1 MMTPT
6 LTRRTSIVD
15 DVEAPPPTQSSDARL
30 RAARPAERLARMP
43 VYGED
48 GWDSIVLARL
58 CAGDEHALVEVHR
71 VLLGF
76 VRTTVERIT
85 HAPSMTDDIVQEVF
99 LSLWTRPDRID
110 TMRGSIRT
118 FVGVLARRRS
128 IDWIRSEERRRHRQ
142 DVAGASSIVE
152 DIDLLTDLLRAEER
166 GILQSALA
174 RLPTE
179 QRIAVELAYFESHT
193 FRDVAVALGIPEGT
207 AKSRL
212 RLALGHLRN
221 DLTTNSTTDSTTDS
235 TTTKPETLTDD
246 SKARSSLVSAPNCL
260 HMKAKQ

>member
-1 MMTPT
+1 MTPT
-6 LTRRTSIVD
+6 LVRRSAVVD
-15 DVEAPPPTQSSDARL
+15 GVDAQPPTQVLVAPR
-30 RAARPAERLARMP
+30 REAKEAQRLARLPM
-43 VYGED
+43 YGED

-85 HAPSMTDDIVQEVF
+85 RAPSMTDDVVQEVF
-99 LSLWTRPDRID
+99 LSLWTQPDRVD
-110 TMRGSIRT
+110 TTRGSIRT

-142 DVAGASSIVE
+142 EVAGATSIVE
-152 DIDLLTDLLRAEER
+152 DIDLLADLLRAEER
-166 GILQSALA
+166 GVLHGALS
-174 RLPTE
+174 RLPAE

-221 DLTTNSTTDSTTDS
+221 DLTTTQQEATTQQVAATQQEA
-235 TTTKPETLTDD
+235 PMDD
-246 SKARSSLVSAPNCL
+246 SRPNRGL
-260 HMKAKQ
+260 ASTPNSPRMKAKP